1 MNMIEQI
8 KAALEA
14 GTPGPWSGHN
24 MVGAGGKPLTPD
36 EIGEYV
42 CNSVKMGKEGQ
53 FLFVGGKHED
63 GGDCD
68 ICHTGNGPRGAA
80 NTARIARVPDMEAA
94 LIAADAVVRKHESDA
109 KMLAGAQGADWEK
122 LFPHTAELVAA
133 YRAAIGAT

>member
-8 KAALEA
+8 KADREA

-94 LIAADAVVRKHESDA
+94 LIAADELAVLVNA
-109 KMLAGAQGADWEK
+109 VLINEK
-122 LFPHTAELVAA
+122 LDNFAAQQVALDA
-133 YRAAIGAT
+133 YVAAIGAA

>member
-8 KAALEA
+8 KADREA
-14 GTPGPWSGHN
+14 GTPGPWSGYN

-42 CNSVKMGKEGQ
+42 CNSVKIGKEGQ

-80 NTARIARVPDMEAA
+80 NTARIARVPTLEQSILDAHAA
-94 LIAADAVVRKHESDA
+94 LLYLSDESKFDKSVTGYSQAA
-109 KMLAGAQGADWEK
+109 LAQMEGEQ
-122 LFPHTAELVAA
+122 
-133 YRAAIGAT
+133 